1 VDIPVETVLLFSI
14 FIALFLLNVPIAIS
28 LAVAAI
34 SILALTSD
42 FSLYMIVQ
50 RMFASLLSPP
60 LLAIPAFVFA
70 GVAMSRGGIAKYLIE
85 ALRSWFGHLPGGL
98 AVVTILACAIFAAI
112 SGSSPATAA
121 AIGAIMLPAMI
132 EGGYPKRYAMG
143 LVAAAG
149 TLGILIPPSVTMVI
163 YGVVTEENIGKLFM
177 GGVIPGILLAS
188 ILIVSAI
195 LIAKK
200 KNYGRLPKASW
211 DERWRKSVKALPGA
225 FLPVFILGSI
235 YMGIVTPTE
244 AAVLSVFYTI
254 LVSMFVYKELKLR
267 DMREVFRN
275 AINIS
280 SMIFLI
286 IAAAMVFAMYLTV
299 NQVPMEAARWI
310 SENNLNKYAFFLAAN
325 LMFFIMGTFLEAVAI
340 TLITMPI
347 LQPRSSDTW
356 VKSPRRRSSLICRGG
371 IIRSTIT
378 MIWWA
383 KQGWKCIM
391 KMSSR
396 APCPKGQSGCTPML
410 RAGCWGDRGFLSR
423 SKQRTTPGV
432 IWSLPSTPG
441 SRRLSRK

>member
-1 VDIPVETVLLFSI
+1 METALLFSI
-14 FIALFLLNVPIAIS
+14 FIVLFLLNVPIAIS

-34 SILALTSD
+34 TILALTSD
-42 FSLYMIVQ
+42 FSLHMIVQ

-85 ALRSWFGHLPGGL
+85 GLRSWFGHLPGGL

-177 GGVIPGILLAS
+177 GGIIPGLLLAG
-188 ILIVSAI
+188 ILIVTAI

-200 KNYGRLPKASW
+200 NNYGRLPKASW
-211 DERWRKSVKALPGA
+211 DERWRKSIKALPGA

-254 LVSMFVYKELKLR
+254 IVSMFVYKELKLR

-299 NQVPMEAARWI
+299 NQVPMDAARWI
-310 SENNLNKYAFFLAAN
+310 AENNLNKYMFFLATN

-347 LQPRSSDTW
+347 L
-356 VKSPRRRSSLICRGG
+356 L
-371 IIRSTIT
+371 
-378 MIWWA
+378 
-383 KQGWKCIM
+383 
-391 KMSSR
+391 
-396 APCPKGQSGCTPML
+396 PML
-410 RAGCWGDRGFLSR
+410 NVLGIDLIHFAVVMTVNMELAMITPPVGLNLFVVTAMAKSRLEEVIRGVLPFILIMILVLLLLVYLPDLSLYIPR
-423 SKQRTTPGV
+423 V
-432 IWSLPSTPG
+432 LME
-441 SRRLSRK
+441 